1 MERKKI
7 LKILL
12 YYFILANY
20 KLVNNY
26 EDIKVI
32 LQKKKKLKTL
42 QEYKSNFLDLEG
54 K

>member
-26 EDIKVI
+26 DDIKVI
-32 LQKKKKLKTL
+32 LQKKKLKTL